1 VTPERWL
8 RVEGVF
14 REALGRPVGERGR
27 FLEGAC
33 RDDSDLRREVISLL
47 ASHEQAGSFLD
58 APLLHPSALAGTID
72 SPVVHSFLP
81 GQIIADRF
89 RVVRFLAEGGMGEV
103 YEALDTKLDE
113 HVALKTVRQTILDD
127 DEAEIRFVR
136 ECQLARKVIHPNV
149 CRIHDVFEHV
159 VHSGNHQA
167 RIRCLSMELLPGET
181 LGQRLRREGKLGADR
196 AVPIARQIALGL
208 KAAHDAGVVHR
219 DLKPENVILV
229 SPVEAKGE
237 LRAVVT
243 DFGLARDERGLEQV
257 PESARLDLLWMLHG
271 LQADANA
278 SKGTLA
284 RLARRARM
292 QMAAL
297 GLVSKRD
304 ANLTEIGRILGTPAY
319 MSPEQAR
326 GHRVDH
332 CTDIWSFGVVFYEM
346 LTGELPYRPES
357 RLRQWLR
364 HLTGRERRPK
374 ARGIPASL
382 RPVIFR
388 CLAIGRAG
396 RYQSMDALLRHLSDE
411 GAGSKR
417 WRSRRG
423 RAVLLLTLAAMAAA
437 LFGILL

>member
-8 RVEGVF
+8 RVEGIF
-14 REALGRPVGERGR
+14 REALAHPLDERGR
-27 FLEGAC
+27 FLESAC

-47 ASHEQAGSFLD
+47 ASHEEAGSFLD
-58 APLLHPSALAGTID
+58 APLLLPSALAGTID
-72 SPVVHSFLP
+72 PSVVHTFLP
-81 GQIIADRF
+81 GQIVADRF

-127 DEAEIRFVR
+127 EEAEIRFVR
-136 ECQLARKVIHPNV
+136 ECQFARKVTHPNV
-149 CRIHDVFEHV
+149 CRIYDVFEHV

-181 LGQRLRREGKLGADR
+181 LGQKLRREGKLRADR
-196 AVPIARQIALGL
+196 ALSIARQIALAL

-229 SPVEAKGE
+229 SPVKAGGE

-243 DFGLARDERGLEQV
+243 DFGLARDQGGLERV

-278 SKGTLA
+278 SKGALA
-284 RLARRARM
+284 RLARRARI

-304 ANLTEIGRILGTPAY
+304 ADLTEIGRILGTPAY

-326 GHRVDH
+326 GHRVDSR
-332 CTDIWSFGVVFYEM
+332 TDIWSFGVVFYEM
-346 LTGELPYRPES
+346 LTGQLPYHPES
-357 RLRQWLR
+357 PPRQWLR
-364 HLTGRERRPK
+364 RLTGRERRPK
-374 ARGIPASL
+374 GRGIPAWL
-382 RPVIFR
+382 RPVIFG
-388 CLAIGRAG
+388 CLSIGLPG

-411 GAGSKR
+411 GADSHR
-417 WRSRRG
+417 WRSRWVG
-423 RAVLLLTLAAMAAA
+423 AALLLILAAMAVA
-437 LFGILL
+437 LFGLLF